1 MTAPW
6 HKAVRD
12 IWQERTRTILVILAI
27 AIGIAGFST
36 VMSTYAILTR
46 ELDRGYLATNPASAT
61 LWADRIDDD
70 LVAAIK
76 SQTAVSDAEPRRTV
90 RERIRTG
97 PMEWRGLTLFVVKDY
112 GDIRVSTLNKET
124 GAWPPGTG
132 EMLIERDAFQ
142 VAKAKI
148 GDTVTIKNDDGDERA
163 LRVTGGVHD
172 VGQAQARMENAV
184 YGYITQATLAQLGE
198 EPYLNQ
204 LKILVATD
212 RYDEAHIRKVVDDV
226 KRVMEKSGHPATRVE
241 IPEPGKHPHAALTGT
256 LLLIIS
262 MFGLFV
268 LFLSGIIATNL
279 LTAMMA
285 SQVRQIG
292 VMQAVGGSRLQI
304 ARIYLAQSLLLGACA
319 VVLAIPAGMWGARVM
334 SLYMAKFLNFDI
346 TSFAVPLWVYL
357 LVAAVGMLVPL
368 LCALYPVWHAADI
381 SIREALSSYGI
392 SGNKLR
398 MSLFDRALAG
408 VARPQLF
415 AIRNSFRRRTR
426 VLLTIATLAAGGVFF
441 MSALNLRSSMIHTLD
456 GLFAQRR
463 YDLMVQFAELS
474 STEEME
480 RAIKNTRGI
489 VRAETWVTSQGSTT
503 LGKQPAM
510 AHGSGGGGLHR
521 APMTLDKNSF
531 VIIAMPAGTPL
542 MQQQIIAG
550 RGLKAGDED
559 TMIVNTA
566 LAANEAQMKVG
577 NTVKI
582 QMGPGQPTFRVVGV
596 VREPFSPAVAYIPRA
611 FFDTRHPGMAN
622 SLRLKLADNSRDS
635 INRTKAELETNLRK
649 EGLRPG
655 ASMSNG
661 DGRYGFD
668 QHMLM
673 IYLFLIVMSA
683 VVALVGGLGL
693 MTTMSLNV
701 MERRREMGILRA
713 IGATPAVIWLMI
725 VIEGVFIG
733 IVSWIVAAIVAVP
746 LSKGAAAVLFMAMMK
761 SRLDSVIEVPGIL
774 IWLAIS
780 ISLGAIASFL
790 PAWHASRSSVREAL
804 GYE

>member
-6 HKAVRD
+6 RKAIRD

-27 AIGIAGFST
+27 SIGIAGFST

-61 LWADRIDDD
+61 LWADRIDDG

-90 RERIRTG
+90 HARIRTG
-97 PMEWRGLTLFVVKDY
+97 PMEWRGLTLFVVKNY
-112 GDIRVSTLNKET
+112 GDIRVSTLNRET

-148 GDTVTIKNDDGDERA
+148 GDTVTIKNDDGDEHT

-198 EPYLNQ
+198 ESYLNQ
-204 LKILVATD
+204 LKILVAD
-212 RYDEAHIRKVVDDV
+212 NRYSEAHIRKVVDDV
-226 KRVMEKSGHPATRVE
+226 KRVMENSGHPASRVD

-319 VVLAIPAGMWGARVM
+319 VVLAIPAGMWGARAM

-408 VARPQLF
+408 IARPQLF

-456 GLFAQRR
+456 GLFAQRK
-463 YDLMVQFAELS
+463 YDLNVQFAELS
-474 STEEME
+474 DTAAIE
-480 RAIKNTRGI
+480 RAVKNTRGI
-489 VRAETWVTSQGSTT
+489 VHAETWVVSQGSATSD
-503 LGKQPAM
+503 KRPPA
-510 AHGSGGGGLHR
+510 AHRIGGGPHSG
-521 APMTLDKNSF
+521 AMTVDKNSF
-531 VIIAMPAGTPL
+531 VIIAMPADTQL
-542 MQQQIIAG
+542 MNQQIIAG
-550 RGLKAGDED
+550 RALKPGDED
-559 TMIVNTA
+559 TMVVNTA
-566 LAANEAQMKVG
+566 LAANNKQMKVG
-577 NTVKI
+577 NAVKF
-582 QMGPGQPTFRVVGV
+582 QMGPGQPTFRVVGI

-611 FFDTRHPGMAN
+611 FFDARHPGMAN
-622 SLRLKLADNSRDS
+622 SLRLKLDGTPVNQV
-635 INRTKAELETNLRK
+635 KANLEANLRK
-649 EGLRPG
+649 EGLRPTS
-655 ASMSNG
+655 SMSNG

-673 IYLFLIVMSA
+673 IYIFLIVMSA

-713 IGATPAVIWLMI
+713 IGATPAIIWLMI

-733 IVSWIVAAIVAVP
+733 LVSWIVATLIAVP
-746 LSKGAAAVLFMAMMK
+746 LSKGVSAVLFMAMMK
-761 SRLDSVIEVPGIL
+761 SRLDSVIEIPGIL

-780 ISLGAIASFL
+780 IALGAIASFL

>member
-6 HKAVRD
+6 HKAIRD
-12 IWQERTRTILVILAI
+12 VWHERTRTILVILAI
-27 AIGIAGFST
+27 SLGIAGFSA

-61 LWADRIDDD
+61 LWTDSIDDN

-76 SQTAVSDAEPRRTV
+76 SSTAVSDAEPRRTV
-90 RERIRTG
+90 RARIRTG
-97 PMEWRGLTLFVVKDY
+97 PMEWRSLVLFIVKDY
-112 GDIRVSTLNKET
+112 GDIRVSTLNRET

-148 GDTVTIKNDDGDERA
+148 GDTVTIKNSDGDEHT

-184 YGYITQATLAQLGE
+184 YGYITLATLAQIGE
-198 EPYLNQ
+198 EPYLDQ
-204 LKILVATD
+204 LKILVARD
-212 RYDEAHIRKVVDDV
+212 RYDEAHIRAVVDDV
-226 KRVMEKSGHPATRVE
+226 KRVMEKNGHPVRRVE

-262 MFGLFV
+262 TFGLFV

-319 VVLAIPAGMWGARVM
+319 VILAIPAGMWGARAM

-357 LVAAVGMLVPL
+357 LVAAVGMIVPL

-381 SIREALSSYGI
+381 SIREALTSYGV

-398 MSLFDRALAG
+398 TSFFDRALAG
-408 VARPQLF
+408 IARPQLF

-441 MSALNLRSSMIHTLD
+441 MAALNLRSSMIHTLD
-456 GLFAQRR
+456 GLFAQRK

-474 STEEME
+474 PTENIE
-480 RAIKNTRGI
+480 RAVRNTRGI
-489 VRAETWVTSQGSTT
+489 ARAETWIVSQGSTLFSKKPT
-503 LGKQPAM
+503 AS
-510 AHGSGGGGLHR
+510 HSVGLHGG
-521 APMTLDKNSF
+521 ATTVDKNSF
-531 VIIAMPAGTPL
+531 VIIAMPADTHL
-542 MQQQIIAG
+542 MQPEIIAG
-550 RGLKAGDED
+550 RALKPGDED
-559 TMIVNTA
+559 TMVVNSA
-566 LAANEAQMKVG
+566 LASRLPLDKPAR
-577 NTVKI
+577 I
-582 QMGPGQPTFRVVGV
+582 QMGPGQPTFRVVGI

-611 FFDTRHPGMAN
+611 FFDARHPGMAN
-622 SLRLKLADNSRDS
+622 SLRLKLDGTP
-635 INRTKAELETNLRK
+635 INQVKSDLEANLRK
-649 EGLRPG
+649 EGLRPI

-673 IYLFLIVMSA
+673 IYIFLIVMSA
-683 VVALVGGLGL
+683 VIALVGGLGL

-713 IGATPAVIWLMI
+713 IGATPAVVWLMI

-733 IVSWIVAAIVAVP
+733 IVSWIVATVIAAP
-746 LSKGAAAVLFMAMMK
+746 LSKGVSAVLFMAMMK
-761 SRLDSVIEVPGIL
+761 TRLDSIIEIPGIL

-780 ISLGAIASFL
+780 IALGAIASFL

>member
-6 HKAVRD
+6 HKAIRD

-27 AIGIAGFST
+27 SIGIAGFST

-61 LWADRIDDD
+61 LFSDVIDDD

-90 RERIRTG
+90 HARIRTG

-112 GDIRVSTLNKET
+112 GDIRVSTLNRET

-132 EMLIERDAFQ
+132 ELLIERDAFQ

-148 GDTVTIKNDDGDERA
+148 GDTVTIKNADGDEHT

-184 YGYITQATLAQLGE
+184 YGYITLATLAQIGE
-198 EPYLNQ
+198 EPYLDQ
-204 LKILVATD
+204 LKILVAND
-212 RYDEAHIRKVVDDV
+212 RLNEAHIRNVVEDV
-226 KRVMEKSGHPATRVE
+226 KRVMETRGHPARRVD

-262 MFGLFV
+262 TFGLFV

-319 VVLAIPAGMWGARVM
+319 VILAIPAGMWGARVM

-346 TSFAVPLWVYL
+346 TSFAVPSWVYL
-357 LVAAVGMLVPL
+357 LVAAVGMIVPL

-408 VARPQLF
+408 IARPQLF

-456 GLFAQRR
+456 GLFAQRK
-463 YDLMVQFAELS
+463 YDLSVQFAELS
-474 STEEME
+474 DTEAIE
-480 RAIKNTRGI
+480 RAVKSTRGI
-489 VRAETWVTSQGSTT
+489 ARAETWIVSQGSATP
-503 LGKQPAM
+503 GKAPSM
-510 AHGSGGGGLHR
+510 SHSGGGLHR
-521 APMTLDKNSF
+521 APMTLDKDSF
-531 VIIAMPAGTPL
+531 TIIALPADTQL
-542 MQQQIIAG
+542 MKPEVIAG
-550 RGLKAGDED
+550 RALKPGDED
-559 TMIVNTA
+559 TMVINSA
-566 LAANEAQMKVG
+566 LTTRMQLGKQ
-577 NTVKI
+577 VKI
-582 QMGPGQPTFRVVGV
+582 QMGPGQPTFRIVGI

-611 FFDTRHPGMAN
+611 FFDARHPGMAN
-622 SLRLKLADNSRDS
+622 SLRLKLDGATPINQVKAD
-635 INRTKAELETNLRK
+635 LEANLRK
-649 EGLRPG
+649 EGLRPTS
-655 ASMSNG
+655 SMSNS

-673 IYLFLIVMSA
+673 IYIFLIVMSS
-683 VVALVGGLGL
+683 VIALVGGLGL

-713 IGATPAVIWLMI
+713 IGATPAIIWLMI
-725 VIEGVFIG
+725 VMEGVFIG
-733 IVSWIVAAIVAVP
+733 IMSWLLATLIAAP
-746 LSKGAAAVLFMAMMK
+746 LSKAVSAMLFMAMMK
-761 SRLDSVIEVPGIL
+761 SRLDSVIEIPGIL